1 MIKATDLKIEY
12 LTGNPTIDIV
22 SPKLLWKVQE
32 AKTQTA
38 YQVKASVDG
47 QEIYDTGKVRSSV
60 MDHKYQGKLKSR
72 SQVTWKVRL
81 WDEKD
86 ICGEWSEKSNFEIG
100 LLDEKD
106 WVAEWIDP
114 ELFHEPEER
123 QPASYLKKEF
133 LVENSGNARLYITA
147 HGIYNAYINGK
158 KASDFILAPG
168 TSQYN
173 ARLQYQTYDVS
184 GLLNVGKNEI
194 LVTVGDGWWRGDTGY
209 GGVRNSFGTDLAILC
224 QLEIDRKTVLISD
237 KSWSASQEGPLG
249 LNDLMQGECYDAR
262 KENICEWHPVTE
274 KQFGYE
280 KLVCSNSFD
289 VVEKENFTGK
299 QIHTSNGEF
308 VIDFGQNI
316 AGYVKFGFYAQAGQC
331 ITLYHGEC
339 LDQNGNFTQE
349 NFQAPE
355 HRVEQCVKYIC
366 KEGWNEYKPEKSI
379 FGFRYIKVITD
390 VKVTGL
396 LYINVK
402 FM

>member
-47 QEIYDTGKVRSSV
+47 KEIYDTGKVRSSV

-123 QPASYLKKEF
+123 QPTSYLKKEF

-158 KASDFILAPG
+158 KAGDFILAPG

-280 KLVCSNSFD
+280 NLVCSNSFD
-289 VVEKENFTGK
+289 VVEKENFIGK
-299 QIHTSNGEF
+299 QIHTPNGEV

-366 KEGWNEYKPEKSI
+366 KEG
-379 FGFRYIKVITD
+379 
-390 VKVTGL
+390 
-396 LYINVK
+396 
-402 FM
+402 